1 VNRKIGKVLAMM
13 MAVVVLSVTVFELS
27 AHARAGARRSS
38 GSRGTQNYSKPASP
52 APQQSPSRQQ
62 AAPAPSV
69 NPQPAGGGFMRSM
82 AGGLMGGM
90 LGGMLFSSL
99 AGASGGMGGL
109 GGSGFGLFEILL
121 LAGGGFLL
129 FRYFK
134 KRRSYSTATASGP
147 GGYSGETMTPV
158 ALPQQASAPLQKEL
172 EVGLAHIRGMDSTFE
187 ESRFSESVMDSFF
200 QIQAAWMHRD
210 LAAAAGLLTEEMT
223 GTLQSDLDQLLRD
236 KQINQLENIAVR
248 KVEIV
253 EAWQELGNDYITAS
267 IVANLLDYTTDEV
280 TGAVVS
286 GSKTEPV
293 KFQEY
298 WTFTRPVGANPWQLT
313 AIQQP

>member
-1 VNRKIGKVLAMM
+1 MNRQIGKVLAVMV
-13 MAVVVLSVTVFELS
+13 AVVLLSVTVFELS

-38 GSRGTQNYSKPASP
+38 GSRGSQNYSQPARP
-52 APQQSPSRQQ
+52 APQQSPARQQ
-62 AAPAPSV
+62 VAPAPS
-69 NPQPAGGGFMRSM
+69 PAQQPASGGFMRSM

-90 LGGMLFSSL
+90 LGGLLFSSM

-129 FRYFK
+129 FRYFSK
-134 KRRSYSTATASGP
+134 KRAYSTASASGP
-147 GGYSGETMTPV
+147 SGYPRETMAPV
-158 ALPQQASAPLQKEL
+158 TLPPQSAAPLRGDL
-172 EVGLAHIRGMDSTFE
+172 ETGLGHIRRMDPTFE
-187 ESRFSESVMDSFF
+187 ESSFNDAAMDSFF

-210 LAAAAGLLTEEMT
+210 LAPASGLLTEEMT
-223 GTLQSDLDQLLRD
+223 RILQADLNQLVRD

-248 KVEIV
+248 KVEVV
-253 EAWQELGNDYITAS
+253 EAWQESGRDYLTAS
-267 IVANLLDYTTDEV
+267 IVANLLDYTTDEM

-298 WTFTRPVGANPWQLT
+298 WTFTRLVGANPWQLS